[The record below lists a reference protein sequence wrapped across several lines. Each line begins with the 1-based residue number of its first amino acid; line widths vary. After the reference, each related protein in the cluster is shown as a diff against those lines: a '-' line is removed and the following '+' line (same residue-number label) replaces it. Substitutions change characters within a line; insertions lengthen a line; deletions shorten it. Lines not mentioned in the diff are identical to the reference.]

1 MADKTYLRQQLKEL
15 IERDALST
23 NEQAFLSAAKKPA
36 AKSHRW
42 RVTLGMAAAL
52 VILLSI
58 WQPIFSVQN
67 NKTDFLLRV
76 SEEVVTNHTR
86 VKPLDVTSSSFDL
99 VQKSLP
105 MLDFSLQ
112 QSALL
117 ADKGLKLVGGRYC
130 TLQGVIATQLVFEDA
145 LGNRVTLYQASYD
158 ASRFGDVPQLTAKQ
172 SPATVVKQGLK
183 INIWQ
188 ESGVIIALAQGPT

>member
-1 MADKTYLRQQLKEL
+1 MADKSNLRQQLKEL
-15 IERDALST
+15 IERDT
-23 NEQAFLSAAKKPA
+23 LSASEQDLFSSTKTPA
-36 AKSHRW
+36 ARSQIW

-58 WQPIFSVQN
+58 WQPILRFQPSQA
-67 NKTDFLLRV
+67 DFLLRV

-86 VKPLDVTSSSFDL
+86 VKPLDVTSSSYDA
-99 VQKSLP
+99 VQQNLP

-117 ADKGLKLVGGRYC
+117 VDKGLKLVGGRYC
-130 TLQGVIATQLVFEDA
+130 TLQGVIATQLVFEDS

-158 ASRFGDVPQLTAKQ
+158 EKRFGNVPQLTARQ
-172 SPATVVKQGLK
+172 APATVIKQGLK

-188 ESGVIIALAQGPT
+188 ESGVILALAQGST